1 MKSNQ
6 QCCFHDSNNVL
17 YTYRN
22 HNTSENAIF
31 STDIKAL
38 WNQSLDIAMFSITYK
53 GNGSS
58 SRLMF
63 AQSSA
68 EFCADVKERK
78 LKAALNNLPT

>member
-6 QCCFHDSNNVL
+6 QCCFHGSNNVL

-31 STDIKAL
+31 STDIKAV
-38 WNQSLDIAMFSITYK
+38 WNQSLDTAMFSFIYK
-53 GNGSS
+53 GNGSL

-68 EFCADVKERK
+68 EFSADVK
-78 LKAALNNLPT
+78 